1 MSITKVEVRTPLGAL
16 LTLTLED
23 PTNGYL
29 VEDILG
35 IDPGK
40 STFSSSVFA
49 NFDGAKYDSSRREL
63 RNILLKL
70 KLEPNFVTQMTVR
83 QLRTNLYAFFM
94 PKTEVSLRFFMAD
107 GLTVDISGRVESCE
121 APPFTQEPRA
131 TISILCFD
139 PDFLALTPVVV
150 SGNTVSTLTEFHI
163 DYPGDISTGF
173 TFVLN
178 VDRTLGEFTIYHRPA
193 DNVLRTF
200 DFESSLIAGDILT
213 VSSIDGNK
221 GVTLNRSGTLSSL
234 LYGKT
239 PQSNWLKLMN
249 GDNRLRVYATG
260 AAIPFTI
267 TYTPRY
273 GGL

>member
-29 VEDILG
+29 IEDIVGL
-35 IDPGK
+35 DPVK
-40 STFSSSVFA
+40 ATIVSSTFA
-49 NFDGAKYDSSRREL
+49 NFPGAKYQASRREI

-70 KLEPNFVTQMTVR
+70 KLEPNFVTQTVR
-83 QLRTNLYAFFM
+83 QLRSNLYEFFESD
-94 PKTEVSLRFFMAD
+94 TEVSLRFFMVD
-107 GLTVDISGRVESCE
+107 GLTVDIAGRVESCE
-121 APPFTQEPRA
+121 APLFTQEPKA
-131 TISILCFD
+131 VISIICFN
-139 PDFLALTPVVV
+139 PDFVDLTPVAV
-150 SGNTVSTLTEFHI
+150 SGNTVATLTEFTI

-173 TFVLN
+173 VFVLN
-178 VDRTLGEFTIYHRPA
+178 LNRTLSDFTIYHRPA

-200 DFESSLIAGDILT
+200 DFSSSLLSGDVLT
-213 VSSIDGNK
+213 INTIDGSK
-221 GVTLNRSGTLSSL
+221 AVTLNRSGTLTSL
-234 LYGKT
+234 LYGKS
-239 PQSNWLKLMN
+239 PQSNWFKLMRGN
-249 GDNRLRVYATG
+249 NRLRVYAVG

>member
-29 VEDILG
+29 VEDIVGL
-35 IDPGK
+35 DPVNA
-40 STFSSSVFA
+40 TISSSVFA
-49 NFDGAKYDSSRREL
+49 NFPGAKYQASRRET

-70 KLEPNFVTQMTVR
+70 KLDPNYLLQTVR
-83 QLRTNLYAFFM
+83 QLRTNLYEFFESD
-94 PKTEVSLRFFMAD
+94 TEVSLRFFMVD
-107 GLTVDISGRVESCE
+107 GLTVDIDGRVESCQ
-121 APPFTQEPRA
+121 APLFTQEPK
-131 TISILCFD
+131 IVVSIICFE
-139 PDFLALTPVVV
+139 PDFVALSPVVV
-150 SGNTVSTLTEFHI
+150 EEDTVATLTEFTI

-178 VDRTLGEFTIYHRPA
+178 VDRTLGAFTIYHRAA

-200 DFESSLIAGDILT
+200 DFAASLLAGDILT
-213 VSSIDGNK
+213 ISTIDGNK
-221 GVTLNRSGTLSSL
+221 GVSLNRSGTLSSL

-239 PQSNWLKLMN
+239 PQSSWLKLMK
-249 GDNRLRVYATG
+249 GDNRLRVYAVG